1 MIDLEKHI
9 REQRQQ
15 LDSDAP
21 RKGHEE
27 RFRQKLGRDAVEV
40 PVRRFN
46 FRHGLQIAASIAIIL
61 TSAIVLM
68 KQNKSGEKMAE
79 QEVPAA
85 MMEADMYYALQ
96 VNARYDVIREF
107 DFENSEEK
115 MVLLD
120 ELKDLET
127 YHQQL
132 MSDLESNPDND
143 RVINALIR
151 HYQIKLEVMD
161 QIIIQLNQI
170 KTETSKKN
178 EKESV

>member
-9 REQRQQ
+9 REQRLQ

-27 RFRQKLGRDAVEV
+27 RFLQKLGRDAVEV

-85 MMEADMYYALQ
+85 MMEADMYYASQ
-96 VNARYDVIREF
+96 VSARYDVIREF

-115 MVLLD
+115 TLLLD

-127 YHQQL
+127 YHHQL